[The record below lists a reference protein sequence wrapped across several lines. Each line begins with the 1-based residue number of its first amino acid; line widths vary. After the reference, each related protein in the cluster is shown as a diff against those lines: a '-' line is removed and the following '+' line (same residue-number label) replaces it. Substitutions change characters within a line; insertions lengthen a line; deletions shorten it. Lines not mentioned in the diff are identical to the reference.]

1 MNYIKFLLIFLRV
14 HGLLPSEEINKA
26 GFFDTMRILCLA
38 FPPWIVLFTSIA
50 YAYVNYKT
58 ASLADMTDVMC
69 TNFICLIVII
79 NNIILAIK
87 KFEIRAIVIE
97 MRAMVQKRNVFK
109 CCVVVCSLFHF
120 DSTHSEGFPSISRDR
135 PLILSPSI
143 IYFRTSCWTLPQ
155 PTVRTCRQMLRCNR

>member
-1 MNYIKFLLIFLRV
+1 MKFLLIFLRV
-14 HGLLPSEEINKA
+14 HGLLPPEKINKA
-26 GFFDTMRILCLA
+26 GFFDTLRIVCLA

-87 KFEIRAIVIE
+87 KFEIRAVVTE
-97 MRAMVQKRNVFK
+97 MRTIVQKRNGSS
-109 CCVVVCSLFHF
+109 VVWLCGAFFSLFL
-120 DSTHSEGFPSISRDR
+120 SSR
-135 PLILSPSI
+135 
-143 IYFRTSCWTLPQ
+143 
-155 PTVRTCRQMLRCNR
+155 LRASLQSHVTDH